1 MRLSI
6 RLTIIACLSAMIF
19 AGCSSDS
26 GDGPGYDTLVDQDM
40 PSEHDGDG
48 GECATLDLYCSTDRT
63 QVLRCEPSD
72 GSEVV
77 VDTCEGGEVCV
88 DGACVFTECTP
99 GVDAE
104 CVNETTSNV
113 CKPDGSGW
121 EIVPCPEGQRCSE
134 ETGRCEPVCK
144 LRVFVLIDQSGS
156 MGGDVYPTKWS
167 QAQEAMAELMATDE
181 AQDVEF
187 GLGAFPTG
195 EDCGT
200 SAQVIHPIP
209 TATAELID
217 DHFTA
222 PGLPSGATPLL
233 SALEFHTVDVTAN
246 LNDTAYHNFILL
258 ISDGAD
264 TCYDGYC
271 EAECGLFNPF
281 CLIQCEER
289 AEAEIIGKLA
299 SASWLL
305 VENMSIRTFVIGFGS
320 GVRDEEL
327 TAVAENGGT
336 SIGRWLDAAD
346 VTELS
351 EAFAQVLTEMW
362 ECNPVI
368 L

>member
-1 MRLSI
+1 MRILI
-6 RLTIIACLSAMIF
+6 RFSVLVCLFAVIF

-26 GDGPGYDTLVDQDM
+26 EGGPTYDTLVDQDAASD
-40 PSEHDGDG
+40 PAGDG
-48 GECATLDLYCSTDRT
+48 ECPTTEPYCSTDRT

-77 VDTCEGGEVCV
+77 VDTCTGGEVCV
-88 DGACVFTECTP
+88 DGVCMVTECTP

-113 CKPDGSGW
+113 CKSDGSGW
-121 EIVPCPEGQRCSE
+121 ELVPCPEGHRCAE
-134 ETGRCEPVCK
+134 ESGRCEPVCE
-144 LRVFVLIDQSGS
+144 LRVFVLLDQSGS
-156 MGGDVYPTKWS
+156 MGGDEYPTKWS
-167 QAQEAMAELMATDE
+167 QAQEAMAELMASEE
-181 AQDVEF
+181 AQEVEF

-195 EDCGT
+195 ESCGT

-209 TATAELID
+209 NATADLID
-217 DHFTA
+217 NHFGMA
-222 PGLPSGATPLL
+222 GLPSGATPLL
-233 SALEFHTVDVTAN
+233 AALEFHLVDVEAN
-246 LNDTAYHNFILL
+246 LNDTAYYNFILL

-264 TCYDGYC
+264 TCYDDFC
-271 EAECGLFNPF
+271 EEECGLFAPL
-281 CLIQCEER
+281 CLIECEQR
-289 AEAEIIGKLA
+289 AEVEIIGKLA

-305 VENMSIRTFVIGFGS
+305 VENLSIRTFVIGFGS

-327 TAVAENGGT
+327 TAIAENGGT
-336 SIGRWLDAAD
+336 SIGRWLDAAN

-351 EAFAQVLTEMW
+351 EAFAQILAEMW